1 MQTVENQAGFRVNTE
16 ELVRL
21 ITQQVLLN
29 LSGSV
34 GNAGCAGCGG
44 SCEGCLLYT
53 SDAADE
59 RSSVDLGG
67 RRLIKKKKKRQN
79 GREVGVN
86 KQKTE

>member
-44 SCEGCLLYT
+44 SCEGMCVQQCPDDCRAVV
-53 SDAADE
+53 SAGAD
-59 RSSVDLGG
+59 
-67 RRLIKKKKKRQN
+67 RLTAPLRC
-79 GREVGVN
+79 V
-86 KQKTE
+86 